1 VDSPAKISI
10 VTPSLN
16 QGSTIEETILSVLAQ
31 EDPDFE
37 HIVIDGGSTDNTLL
51 VLERFPHLRWVS
63 EDDDGQT
70 DAINK
75 GLEMSTGEIVAY
87 LNSDD
92 VYRPDAFAN
101 VRTAFHENET
111 SDVVVGSCDIIDAQS
126 RTVGKYQARLDS
138 RRFLPCF
145 WLWEKNVC
153 IPQPGVFIRR
163 QALEQVGLFDDS
175 YDMAMDFEMWLRL
188 AEYSDFVILDETLAG
203 FRIAPDTKS
212 MTRRADMVLDCY
224 RAAQSYVH
232 FSSEPTRFRMELR
245 REAAGHLLTIA
256 EEHGERPDKS
266 RSPAECVRVAAGIWP
281 PILLSPR
288 AWRIFAGTA

>member
-31 EDPDFE
+31 KDPDFE
-37 HIVIDGGSTDNTLL
+37 HIVIDGGSTDETLG

-63 EDDDGQT
+63 EDDRGQT

-126 RTVGKYQARLDS
+126 RTVGKYAARLDS
-138 RRFLPCF
+138 RTFLPCF

-163 QALEQVGLFDDS
+163 QALEHVGLFDDS

-203 FRIAPDTKS
+203 FRIAPGTKS

-224 RAAQSYVH
+224 RAAQGYIH
-232 FSSEPTRFRMELR
+232 FSNEPTRFRMELR
-245 REAAGHLLTIA
+245 RETAGHLLTIA
-256 EEHGERPDKS
+256 EEHGERPDAS
-266 RSPAECVRVAAGIWP
+266 RSPAQCAQIAVGIWP
-281 PILLSPR
+281 PILLSSR
-288 AWRIFAGTA
+288 AWRIFSGMA